1 MATPRERRALARQG
15 SSRQL
20 GQRRPSISGAS
31 PRSPP
36 AQSSPP
42 AAVEEELRR
51 LANEAK
57 RPLLTSLAEATQDTE
72 TPIRP
77 ETLAQMLGLL
87 EKHPTL
93 SRDVL
98 ALVMERLRIDSTQS
112 KHKTLVCV
120 GELAKKVPAFHNTA
134 RGSPRFMDQLQK
146 LRTYQASAPHPVHG
160 VKPQMM
166 LRRMATGLAA
176 QLEPERADPTAK
188 KKPAPQAQQRHGTPT
203 SPAAA
208 GGGAI
213 AEEQPPPKLS
223 AQIAKL
229 NVKPGWHRPQVQL
242 EGGQEIF
249 GERKQSLD
257 QAMAFAKLRREA
269 ERRDQAV
276 EVAVRQAEMAPLK
289 KDRAWGKLAEAVE
302 TQAAAHKQPL
312 LSGAGR

>member
-1 MATPRERRALARQG
+1 MATPRERRAMARQG

-20 GQRRPSISGAS
+20 GQRGPSISGS
-31 PRSPP
+31 PRSPQG
-36 AQSSPP
+36 APP

-51 LANEAK
+51 LASEAK

-120 GELAKKVPAFHNTA
+120 TELAKKVPAFHNSA

-146 LRTYQASAPHPVHG
+146 LRTYKASAPHPVHG
-160 VKPQMM
+160 DKPQMM

-176 QLEPERADPTAK
+176 QLEPERPDPTAK
-188 KKPAPQAQQRHGTPT
+188 KTPAPQAQRHGTPT
-203 SPAAA
+203 SPQPA
-208 GGGAI
+208 GGAI
-213 AEEQPPPKLS
+213 AEDQPPPKLS

-229 NVKPGWHRPQVQL
+229 NLKPGWHRPQVQL

-257 QAMAFAKLRREA
+257 QAMAFAKHRREA

-276 EVAVRQAEMAPLK
+276 DAAVRQAEMAPLR

-302 TQAAAHKQPL
+302 TEAAAHKQPL